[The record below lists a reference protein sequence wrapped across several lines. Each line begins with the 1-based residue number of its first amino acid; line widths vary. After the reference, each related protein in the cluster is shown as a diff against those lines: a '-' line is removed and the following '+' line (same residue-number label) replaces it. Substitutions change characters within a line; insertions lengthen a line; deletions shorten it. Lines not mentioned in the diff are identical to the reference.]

1 MEALQF
7 GEAYGPMIVMTSIM
21 VIFASALFFQYQRQQ
36 SQSRDPRLP
45 PIVTDIGFK
54 DTGKLFNAP
63 TAPKDV
69 LQLARRVGSKVFE
82 LPLLPGR
89 AVSLFII
96 TDYKAARKALE
107 DVKSTKFKPLNLF
120 FFRTTNNGPNIVI
133 AEGHRWKH
141 VRKNTSAAFS
151 PANIKKMIP
160 PIDMILD
167 NWIRDV
173 LEPSIEA
180 NTSIDILDEMN
191 KITANVIANVA
202 FDYEF
207 APGEREQF
215 LFDLSTCWQ
224 VFGADA
230 GSNILMQLPYIS
242 LLYPS
247 IWRAKF
253 AAKRMYKFCE
263 KMMND
268 YRKKVG
274 TKRQEHKLIDMI
286 LHDDEYANDGER
298 YRDMVAYVIA
308 VSFVSNRGF
317 CLILFQHYTYV
328 QTIISTLLGIRYHS
342 KYSIF
347 CIKRTI

>member
-1 MEALQF
+1 MEVSQIS
-7 GEAYGPMIVMTSIM
+7 EVYDPMIVVTSII
-21 VIFASALFFQYQRQQ
+21 VILASALFFQFRRQR
-36 SQSRDPRLP
+36 SRSRDPKLP

-63 TAPKDV
+63 TAPRDM
-69 LQLARRVGSKVFE
+69 LHLARRVGSKVFE

-89 AVSLFII
+89 VVSLFII

-107 DVKSTKFKPLNLF
+107 DEKSTKFEPTNLF
-120 FFRTTNNGPNIVI
+120 FFRTTNYGSNIVI

-167 NWIRDV
+167 DWIKDV
-173 LEPSIEA
+173 LEPSIES
-180 NTSIDILDEMN
+180 NTSIDVLDEMN
-191 KITANVIANVA
+191 KITANVIAKVA

-207 APGEREQF
+207 ASGEREQF

-224 VFGADA
+224 IFGAEA
-230 GSNILMQLPYIS
+230 GSNIFMQLKYTS

-274 TKRQEHKLIDMI
+274 TNRQEHKLIDMI

-298 YRDMVAYVIA
+298 YRDMIAYVIA
-308 VSFVSNRGF
+308 VSFASNSVF
-317 CLILFQHYTYV
+317 CLILFRHYAYR
-328 QTIISTLLGIRYHS
+328 QS
-342 KYSIF
+342 
-347 CIKRTI
+347 